1 MNGGFVPGAE
11 WLPLLAEL
19 AAKATL
25 VMLLAAGAAALLW
38 RASAALRHLV
48 WCVGVVGVLALPVF
62 AVVLPAWEVPVLPA
76 SAAVSAAPAADFDAK
91 VEPGEMADPPA
102 PAAPGSAAAR
112 PAARGAWLPRAAAGL
127 AAAGVA
133 VGLLW
138 LALGFWGV
146 ARLGRRA
153 QVVRDPEWLRTAH
166 EAAEQ
171 LDLRRPVLLLRHR
184 ATVMP
189 ATGGLLWPS
198 VVLPANADEWS
209 DERRRAGLAHELAHV
224 KRFDCL
230 TQALAQVA
238 CALFWWHPAVWY
250 AARRLRVERERACDD
265 LVLRSGTRASDYAA
279 HLLEIARAHRSLRL
293 ASSALVSMARPS
305 HLESRLLWVLDA
317 ARARGVPSAR
327 ATGLTVLAG
336 LLVVGPLAAVRPT
349 EAAARQDAASILGAR
364 GGTLGSLEALADE
377 AYDAAVDAEEEY
389 DEETGKDGPD
399 RSGDADF
406 PAAVAHARAL
416 AQVDT
421 PPDRPDVETLIALRE
436 AGVSARYIAEMREA
450 GYDRLSVREL
460 VAMASNG
467 VSARY
472 AREMNAAGWG
482 RLDPGQLVGLAGNG
496 VTPAWLAELRRAG
509 VEPQS
514 PSEAVGMASSGVN
527 AEFIA
532 EMRAAGYAG
541 LSPAELAHLGSNGAD
556 AEYVRELAAAG
567 LRDLPARQLATL
579 ASLGVSARY
588 IAGLR
593 EAGLS
598 GLDARTLAELRSNDV
613 TPAYIREMAG
623 VGLGGLTVRQL
634 LQLRSNDV
642 TAAYVREL
650 AGAGFAD
657 LTVEQLVRLRA
668 SGVDEELVRS
678 RRSATP

>member
-1 MNGGFVPGAE
+1 MSGGLVPGAE

-19 AAKATL
+19 AAKATFI
-25 VMLLAAGAAALLW
+25 MLAAAVAAALLW
-38 RASAALRHLV
+38 RASAAVRHLV

-76 SAAVSAAPAADFDAK
+76 
-91 VEPGEMADPPA
+91 A
-102 PAAPGSAAAR
+102 PAAPAIDRDAGIGDKEEAGRAAPALPASAPPR
-112 PAARGAWLPRAAAGL
+112 PAREAWLPRAAAGL
-127 AAAGVA
+127 VAAGVA
-133 VGLLW
+133 AGLLW

-153 QVVRDPEWLRTAH
+153 QVVRDPEWLRAAH
-166 EAAEQ
+166 EAAER
-171 LDLRRPVLLLRHR
+171 LGLRRPVLLLRHR
-184 ATVMP
+184 GTVMP

-198 VVLPANADEWS
+198 VVLPANADEWC
-209 DERRRAGLAHELAHV
+209 DDRRRAVLAHELAHV
-224 KRFDCL
+224 KRFDTL

-250 AARRLRVERERACDD
+250 AAKRLRVERERACDD

-327 ATGLTVLAG
+327 ATLLTVLAG
-336 LLVVGPLAAVRPT
+336 LLVVGPLAAMRPIQ
-349 EAAARQDAASILGAR
+349 APARQDAASILGAR

-377 AYDAAVDAEEEY
+377 AYDAAVNPDEEY

-399 RSGDADF
+399 SSGDADF
-406 PAAVAHARAL
+406 PAAAAHAQAL

-421 PPDRPDVETLIALRE
+421 PPERPDVETLIALRE
-436 AGVSARYIAEMREA
+436 AGVSARYIAEMRDA

-482 RLDPGQLVGLAGNG
+482 RLDPGELVGLAANG

-514 PSEAVGMASSGVN
+514 PSEAVGMAGSGVS

-532 EMRAAGYAG
+532 EMRAAGYTG
-541 LSPAELAHLGSNGAD
+541 LSAAELAHLGSNGAD

-567 LRDLPARQLATL
+567 LRDIPARHLATL
-579 ASLGVSARY
+579 ASVGVNARY

-593 EAGLS
+593 EVGLS
-598 GLDARTLAELRSNDV
+598 GLDARTLAELRSNGV

-634 LQLRSNDV
+634 MQLRSNDV

-650 AGAGFAD
+650 AEAGFAH

-668 SGVDEELVRS
+668 SGVDDELVESRRRS
-678 RRSATP
+678 RTP